1 MIIFVK
7 NKPCTMRTGQ
17 HVNKLW
23 NTEADFDKIYKK
35 YYPKLVRFANT
46 YLLSISDSEN
56 IVQDIFLQMWET
68 HGHIPYGSNI
78 DAYLF
83 TAVKNRCIDLLRS
96 IKKKKTS
103 HLSDVEQK
111 ELDLKLY
118 SLEMF
123 DEQSFTLDE
132 LEKAITDAIASL
144 PEGCRRIFLLSRME
158 RLTYKEIAEQLDVSI
173 NTIEGQMSVALRK
186 LRFILKDYLYL
197 FFFIC

>member
-1 MIIFVK
+1 
-7 NKPCTMRTGQ
+7 MRTGQ